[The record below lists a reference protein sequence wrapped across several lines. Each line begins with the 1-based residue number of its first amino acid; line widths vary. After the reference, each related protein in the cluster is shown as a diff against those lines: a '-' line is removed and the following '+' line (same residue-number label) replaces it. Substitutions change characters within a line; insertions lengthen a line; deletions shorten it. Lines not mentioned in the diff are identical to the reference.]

1 MKVPSLSVMSRG
13 QKIQEEERKKRRG
26 QNLRFQTQAQ
36 QGQLIMYYT
45 TDEVKGAILK
55 CDPRHLT
62 TDLPQLDVNVPPP
75 LHTKSQKRTSVYL
88 ML

>member
-36 QGQLIMYYT
+36 HGQLIMYYT

-55 CDPRHLT
+55 CDPRHINS
-62 TDLPQLDVNVPPP
+62 DLLQLDVNVHPP
-75 LHTKSQKRTSVYL
+75 LKTKRQKRTFVYL